1 MANVSNV
8 TMNQIVG
15 QVASFCSAFNTGR
28 DGLGCENQRQLNVV
42 AGWPRP
48 LVQRLAGDY
57 AIIAHVVP

>member
-28 DGLGCENQRQLNVV
+28 DGLGCENQ
-42 AGWPRP
+42 
-48 LVQRLAGDY
+48 
-57 AIIAHVVP
+57 